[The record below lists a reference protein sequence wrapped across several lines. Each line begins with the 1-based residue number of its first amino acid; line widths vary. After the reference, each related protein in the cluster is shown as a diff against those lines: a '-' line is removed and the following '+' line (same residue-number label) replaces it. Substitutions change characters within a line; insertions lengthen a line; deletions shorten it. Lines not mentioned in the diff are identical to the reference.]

1 MNKSIDFNCDLGEYC
16 SPDQEEKEKTI
27 LRYISSANIACGA
40 HAGNDESI
48 YKTMLHAKSLGVSVG
63 AHPSFQDRQNF
74 GRTEMFLPP
83 EELESVVYEQLQNFL
98 NIASSA
104 GVEVCHVKPHGALY
118 NMAAKSDEISKVICV
133 AIKKT
138 NKDLKFF
145 GLAGSVM
152 LQVAKEQGFETVS
165 EVFADRRYGA
175 GGFLVARSKKN
186 ALITEVD
193 EARTQLHRL
202 VAEDRVLLEDKSF
215 WGLSAQTV
223 CIHGDGV
230 NAVEFAE
237 GLRGEMDKLGVAV
250 CPP

>member
-1 MNKSIDFNCDLGEYC
+1 
-16 SPDQEEKEKTI
+16 
-27 LRYISSANIACGA
+27 
-40 HAGNDESI
+40 
-48 YKTMLHAKSLGVSVG
+48 
-63 AHPSFQDRQNF
+63 
-74 GRTEMFLPP
+74 
-83 EELESVVYEQLQNFL
+83 
-98 NIASSA
+98 
-104 GVEVCHVKPHGALY
+104 
-118 NMAAKSDEISKVICV
+118 
-133 AIKKT
+133 
-138 NKDLKFF
+138 KFF